1 MSSEPLNSRP
11 EPAVA
16 LRQRL
21 RAALPVAMKA
31 RDRVAVAALRS
42 TLAAIENAEAV
53 DRPATVDQQLAI
65 ERIPVGVG
73 AAEVAR
79 RVLTEAQVE
88 HIVRAEVVERE
99 AAAREYDLAGRPDR
113 AERLRDEVGVLT
125 AHLADPTRTTDL
137 FRLGDQAE

>member
-1 MSSEPLNSRP
+1 MSVTRRP
-11 EPAVA
+11 EPGAP

-21 RAALPVAMKA
+21 REALTVAMKA

-42 TLAAIENAEAV
+42 TLAAIDNAEAV
-53 DRPATVDQQLAI
+53 DRPASVDARLAI

-88 HIVRAEVVERE
+88 QIVRAEVAERE
-99 AAAREYDLAGRPDR
+99 AAARDYDGAGRPDR
-113 AERLRDEVGVLT
+113 AETLRGEAGVLA
-125 AHLADPTRTTDL
+125 AHLPT
-137 FRLGDQAE
+137 AA